1 MADSEGPVIGDGV
14 ISVNSSEESTVSD
27 GLDIPEGVGKI
38 CLSNLATDFQA
49 GASRRNAVADAV
61 IGALQ
66 GNVVENFKNMDA
78 TSSRAVSGLLAT
90 PIGGPTN
97 KQV

>member
-1 MADSEGPVIGDGV
+1 MSGTEAVAGDGV
-14 ISVNSSEESTVSD
+14 ISIPAEGVIDMAGD

-49 GASRRNAVADAV
+49 GAARRGAVADAV

-66 GNVVENFKNMDA
+66 GNIVENFKNTDA
-78 TSSRAVSGLLAT
+78 TSSRAVSGILAT
-90 PIGGPTN
+90 PIAGPA
-97 KQV
+97 KQA

>member
-1 MADSEGPVIGDGV
+1 VSGTEAVAGDGV
-14 ISVNSSEESTVSD
+14 LSIPAKGDIAMSGE

-38 CLSNLATDFQA
+38 ALSNLATDFQA
-49 GASRRNAVADAV
+49 GASRRNAVADAA

-66 GNVVENFKNMDA
+66 GNIVENFKNTDA
-78 TSSRAVSGLLAT
+78 TSSRAVSGILAT
-90 PIGGPTN
+90 PIAGPTN

>member
-1 MADSEGPVIGDGV
+1 MADSTGPVIGDGV
-14 ISVNSSEESTVSD
+14 VSVNPSEEITVSD

-49 GASRRNAVADAV
+49 GASRRNAVADAA

-66 GNVVENFKNMDA
+66 GNVIENFKNMDP
-78 TSSRAVSGLLAT
+78 TSSRAVSGLFAT
-90 PIGGPTN
+90 PIASPA
-97 KQV
+97 KQA